1 MPGRIGSRFACPLSV
16 ARCGR
21 GSVCA
26 GATSSVRR
34 SGWRVSEPGT
44 CRTVGATGTGRGA
57 VRVSR
62 NGCRYPTNGLVAAPI
77 AQRRDLCGE
86 GGGVGVPALKRL
98 HECETV
104 IATEH
109 TNVSPACPRPAAHRP
124 RAWRPWPMAW
134 ANAPPGR
141 ARWLHARHRS
151 LLKHELADQ
160 DLPRGDTGVRPG
172 QVRAMSSQPS
182 SSAALA
188 VIALRHPGHNVHHA
202 QLDSG
207 NRLEGTQGG

>member
-1 MPGRIGSRFACPLSV
+1 VSTVSASLRSRICLCWGRS
-16 ARCGR
+16 
-21 GSVCA
+21 
-26 GATSSVRR
+26 SSVRR

-44 CRTVGATGTGRGA
+44 CRTVGATGTGGGA

-62 NGCRYPTNGLVAAPI
+62 NGCRYPTDGLVAAPI

-109 TNVSPACPRPAAHRP
+109 ANVSPACPRPAARRP
-124 RAWRPWPMAW
+124 RAWRPWPTAW

-160 DLPRGDTGVRPG
+160 DLPRGDTRVG
-172 QVRAMSSQPS
+172 QGRSRRAMSSQPS